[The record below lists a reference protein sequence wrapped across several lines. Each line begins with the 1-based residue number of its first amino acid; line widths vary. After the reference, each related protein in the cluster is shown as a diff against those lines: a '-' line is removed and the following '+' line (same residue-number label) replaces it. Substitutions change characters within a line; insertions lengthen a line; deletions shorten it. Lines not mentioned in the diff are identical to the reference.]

1 MMEEDGRSHGVFLK
15 NSNAMG
21 EPQFGLR
28 ASRHMPPF
36 SGSRVPE
43 AILQPTPALTFRTIG
58 GILDLYFFLGPDPM
72 SVVEQYTDVIGRPF
86 LVPFWSLG
94 YHQVG

>member
-1 MMEEDGRSHGVFLK
+1 M
-15 NSNAMG
+15 
-21 EPQFGLR
+21 
-28 ASRHMPPF
+28 SRLHVT
-36 SGSRVPE
+36 RVSE

-72 SVVEQYTDVIGRPF
+72 SVVEQYTDVIGKPF

>member
-1 MMEEDGRSHGVFLK
+1 MMEDDGRSHGVFLK

-21 EPQFGLR
+21 KAQFDKR
-28 ASRHMPPF
+28 APGNVPSFRR
-36 SGSRVPE
+36 SRVPE

-72 SVVEQYTDVIGRPF
+72 SVVEQYTDVIGKPF

>member
-21 EPQFGLR
+21 EPQFDLR

-36 SGSRVPE
+36 RRSRVPE